1 MKLRVLLMCLAIAG
15 CTEVAIAPTDVAAV
29 GAQAPPPPPLP
40 FSPRR
45 PESADPLD
53 PCFAGSYLDL
63 IGKQVS
69 TIGIAE
75 TPTFRL
81 IRPESMVTEDFV
93 SSRVNA
99 LVEPSGMIS
108 SVYCG

>member
-1 MKLRVLLMCLAIAG
+1 MCLAFAG
-15 CTEVAIAPTDVAAV
+15 CTEVAIAPTDAAV
-29 GAQAPPPPPLP
+29 DGTQAPPPLP
-40 FSPRR
+40 FTPRQ
-45 PESADPLD
+45 PESPDPLD

-63 IGKQVS
+63 IGRQVA

-75 TPTFRL
+75 TESFRL
-81 IRPESMVTEDFV
+81 IRPDSVVTQDFV
-93 SSRVNA
+93 PSRVNA

>member
-1 MKLRVLLMCLAIAG
+1 VDG
-15 CTEVAIAPTDVAAV
+15 T
-29 GAQAPPPPPLP
+29 QAPPPPP
-40 FSPRR
+40 FRPRQ
-45 PESADPLD
+45 PESSDPLD
-53 PCFAGSYLDL
+53 PCFAGSFLDL
-63 IGKQVS
+63 IGRQVA

-81 IRPESMVTEDFV
+81 IRPESLVTEDFV
-93 SSRVNA
+93 PSRVNA

>member
-1 MKLRVLLMCLAIAG
+1 MKVRALLICLAIAG
-15 CTEVAIAPTDVAAV
+15 CTEVAIAPTDAAV
-29 GAQAPPPPPLP
+29 DEIQAPPPPP

-63 IGKQVS
+63 IGRDES
-69 TIGIAE
+69 RIGIAE

-81 IRPESMVTEDFV
+81 IRPDSLVTEEFAPT
-93 SSRVNA
+93 RVNA
-99 LVEPSGMIS
+99 VVDPSGMII